1 MEKLLYVV
9 LILLNLVCHS
19 NLQTTNDACKVTFA
33 KSGKSYDISQA
44 YSTTDFISPK
54 DGSGNIYYVA
64 PCHNTK
70 FTCSPSA
77 SPVCQ
82 VDGVNKPH
90 SCGTLASSLN
100 NAGAWVEATTVGQGF
115 TVHYTGGDNGRNAEL
130 TYTCA
135 TNTIPV
141 FSGTPFEQPTLDYHL
156 TLKTTYAC
164 ASGTPTPPGPPTPTS
179 PPGPP
184 TPTPPKTG
192 GGFDYG
198 WIFVIIVL
206 AGLALYFVVGAVV
219 KKFVFHAEGLE
230 IIPQNEFW
238 LDLPFLIKDGFMFF
252 CLQNQ
257 NCSWLWWLHSSLI
270 FFSKLLLLIK
280 RIVIL

>member
-1 MEKLLYVV
+1 MLPSMRKLLYVA
-9 LILLNLVCHS
+9 LILVNLICYS
-19 NLQTTNDACKVTFA
+19 NLQSTNNACKVTFA
-33 KSGKSYDISQA
+33 KSGKSYDITNA
-44 YSTTDFISPK
+44 YNPNSDYVSPK
-54 DGSGNIYYVA
+54 DTKGNIYYVA

-70 FTCSPSA
+70 FVCSPSA

-82 VDGVNKPH
+82 LDGVNKPH

-100 NAGAWVEATTVGQGF
+100 NANAWIELTPVGTGF
-115 TVHYTGGDNGRNAEL
+115 TVHYTGGDNGRTSDL
-130 TYTCA
+130 TFECGTA
-135 TNTIPV
+135 QTPTFV
-141 FSGTPFEQPTLDYHL
+141 GTPFEQPTLDYHL
-156 TLKTTYAC
+156 TLKTSYAC
-164 ASGTPTPPGPPTPTS
+164 ATGTPTPPGPPS

-184 TPTPPKTG
+184 TPSPPGTG

-238 LDLPFLIKDGFMFF
+238 LDLPFLIKDGFFYCVM
-252 CLQNQ
+252 
-257 NCSWLWWLHSSLI
+257 
-270 FFSKLLLLIK
+270 KIK
-280 RIVIL
+280 DLFGFGGYTKV